1 MSAAGCF
8 VGIDVSKASFDIAI
22 SASGEQW
29 SVGNDDSGIDALTRQ
44 LQELQP
50 SLVLMEASGGLE
62 VPLATTLAMAGLPV
76 SVVNPRQVRDF
87 ARALGILAKTDTL
100 DARVLAAFAER
111 IHPAPRALPDALT
124 QEMGALVTRRRQ
136 VVEMLTAERNRLYR
150 AVPSVRP
157 HIQEHIA
164 WLEQQLHVLN
174 QDLKKRIHAS
184 PIWRAKDDLLRSV
197 PGIGPTVSFT
207 LLAELPELGALNHK
221 RIACLVGIAPLNH
234 DSGGKRRSRRVW
246 GGRARVRA
254 VLYMAALTG
263 TRWNPVLR
271 NFYQRLLAAGKA
283 RKVAL
288 TACMHKLLTILNAMM
303 RDGTLWQPA

>member
-8 VGIDVSKASFDIAI
+8 VGIDVSKATFDIAI

-29 SVGNDDSGIDALTRQ
+29 SVGNDDSGIDGLTRR

-111 IHPAPRALPDALT
+111 IHPAPRALPDELT

-150 AVPSVRP
+150 AMPSVRP

-174 QDLKKRIHAS
+174 QDLKKRILAS

-207 LLAELPELGALNHK
+207 LLAELPELGTLNHK
-221 RIACLVGIAPLNH
+221 QIACLVGIAPLNH
-234 DSGGKRRSRRVW
+234 DSGGKHRCRRVW

-271 NFYQRLLAAGKA
+271 AFYQRLLAAGKA

-303 RDGTLWQPA
+303 RDHTLWQPA